1 MKHLSNFTLS
11 IVIVLTML
19 YGCEP
24 TKPVNI
30 TSKISATD
38 PFSETISKSQYFDIS
53 LNSDTVI
60 EGKNGTVIV
69 FPTGSVV
76 DEDGAVVTKD
86 IQVEL
91 AEAYSVEEM
100 LLSNLMTTS
109 NGELLETD
117 GMFYLNLTQKGKQL
131 FIDTDNPIRIEIPT
145 QNKKQGMSIYE
156 GIRDENGNM
165 NWVNPVKVES
175 YLEIVDFDALNFL
188 PKNFAQSV
196 AKGIPYKN
204 HQSVTDELVDSLYY
218 SLSKWGFLGNS
229 VYINTNYNEA
239 YDNPNSKVVNG
250 KYVDGSYVVSEKAI
264 DSATES
270 TAEFSGEG
278 IDPAMVKSIQNEE
291 FQNTFLA
298 TREFEIRLQAI
309 FRTCDNCVLDLYIH
323 NVDMNLWEVDLK
335 AANLLEGDLKSEF
348 LNFSEQ
354 KLTNVKDGGKNV
366 ESLRKYYAK
375 RLKRVNSELDKLKKK
390 SVKQLEKKNAE
401 VKKMAKKYKKLLQ
414 KRENFRMETYGFEWT
429 KTGWANVDRGTIP
442 KTWGREELEVEV
454 VDGKQYDQVYTYVI
468 YTSIKSLYRLN
479 TKNNEQFYVGNETD
493 KNMLMPKKEKAVL
506 VTIAYKGKDPFT
518 GVKEFTTGVDFNV
531 KVNLNATT
539 IAKFKEVLK
548 PYDQYLKKN
557 KIEED
562 LIYMDF
568 FYKEKKRQE
577 KLKKESAFLN
587 SLYLVAHPC
596 MIEGIIADS
605 AVAW

>member
-11 IVIVLTML
+11 LVIVLTLL

-24 TKPVNI
+24 TKSVNI

-131 FIDTDNPIRIEIPT
+131 FMDTDNPIRIEIPT

-188 PKNFAQSV
+188 PKDFAESV

-218 SLSKWGFLGNS
+218 SLSKWEFLGNS

-278 IDPAMVKSIQNEE
+278 IDPTMVKSIQNEE

-354 KLTNVKDGGKNV
+354 KLTNVKEGGKKI

-390 SVKQLEKKNAE
+390 SVKQLEKKNTE

-414 KRENFRMETYGFEWT
+414 RRENFRMETYGFEWT
-429 KTGWANVDRGTIP
+429 KTGWANVDRGTVP
-442 KTWGREELEVEV
+442 KSWGREKLEVEV

-479 TKNNEQFYVGNETD
+479 TKNNELFYVGNETD
-493 KNMLMPKKEKAVL
+493 KNMLMPKKEKSVL
-506 VTIAYKGKDPFT
+506 VTIAYKGKDPFM
-518 GVKEFTTGVDFNV
+518 GVKEFTTGVDFTV
-531 KVNLNATT
+531 EVNLKSTT

-548 PYDQYLKKN
+548 PYDQYLKEN

-568 FYKEKKRQE
+568 FYKEKNRQE